1 MTMDNIR
8 LIERWYRQSGIKAV
22 KWENIPFNAQQRM
35 ADIIQRKYADWFS
48 VADANED
55 IDACWCWNKM
65 NVGETGQGLTVEVG
79 IVHAVNQDAH
89 RRQFNAAGSNK
100 QNITFKAA

>member
-1 MTMDNIR
+1 
-8 LIERWYRQSGIKAV
+8 
-22 KWENIPFNAQQRM
+22 M
-35 ADIIQRKYADWFS
+35 ADIIQRKYAG
-48 VADANED
+48 VAEASED

-79 IVHAVNQDAH
+79 VVHAVNQDAH